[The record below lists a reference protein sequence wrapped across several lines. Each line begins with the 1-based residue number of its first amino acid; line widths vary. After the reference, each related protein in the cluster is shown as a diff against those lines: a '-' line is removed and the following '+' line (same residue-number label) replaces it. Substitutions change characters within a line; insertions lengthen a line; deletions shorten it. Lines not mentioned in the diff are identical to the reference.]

1 MGAWQE
7 SLKWLGTYTR
17 NITVPLVFPRYFFF
31 FPLSTLDQPNPL
43 EYRTSVPTSV
53 LFLQPAP
60 VANTIL
66 ITLWLAGLQLFEK
79 GEEVLPCMDSCC
91 FEPNRL
97 ICKSVHQSSGEGGN
111 LGVQDAPLGC
121 TPVGQPDRP
130 SAQGI
135 SPKRHPELRPAS
147 SKPELVV
154 TMGEHRTA
162 IPRSGGRE
170 AWFTLCGVW
179 TPSLAVRALSPPQS
193 AVSMPQLVCPFH
205 RVPTAI
211 IGGIDNLPLSGR
223 REGKSLEGGGGED
236 CWFLTPSQTV

>member
-1 MGAWQE
+1 MFSHA
-7 SLKWLGTYTR
+7 
-17 NITVPLVFPRYFFF
+17 FFS
-31 FPLSTLDQPNPL
+31 STLDQPNPL

-53 LFLQPAP
+53 LFLQPVP

-147 SKPELVV
+147 RRQNLNWLSPWGSTESQYPGRGSEKPGLRFVE
-154 TMGEHRTA
+154 
-162 IPRSGGRE
+162 
-170 AWFTLCGVW
+170 CGH
-179 TPSLAVRALSPPQS
+179 RALRSEPSPPQS
-193 AVSMPQLVCPFH
+193 VVSMSQLVCPFL
-205 RVPTAI
+205 RVPSAI
-211 IGGIDNLPLSGR
+211 T
-223 REGKSLEGGGGED
+223 EA
-236 CWFLTPSQTV
+236 